1 MRIAHLITRFIR
13 GGADEN
19 TLYSCNGQAALGHD
33 VLLVHGDEYDE
44 PLRKQLDW
52 RVVAVRLPSLRR
64 PIHPLNDWQAYAA
77 CVELFRKWRPDLV
90 HTHTSKAGI
99 VGRWAAWRAKVPVI
113 IHGIHIL
120 PHLNEGWLQRQ
131 VFLALERAT
140 ARITDAFVNVG
151 GDMMEQALRDRIG
164 RQDQHL
170 VIPSGMDLEK
180 FRNATARRMGWKKI
194 LGSAAEGLPEAP
206 RFIVL
211 VSRLEQRKGQSAF
224 LEVFQRIAR
233 RVPQAVL
240 LLAGEGP
247 ERAALEARVKEL
259 NLYGR
264 VVFAGFR
271 DDVENLLSI
280 AEVGLLTS
288 RREGLPRVIIQY
300 ALAGLPVVATDIP
313 GVREVIEPG
322 VHGFTAPP
330 DDLSSM
336 EEPLVRLLTDE
347 VFREE
352 MVARIRGKD
361 FSAWS
366 IESMVDQLD
375 RLYRKLAAWSE
386 PTGLVPLPAGRNN
399 SHEGVGEK
407 AA

>member
-1 MRIAHLITRFIR
+1 MRIAHVITRFIR

-19 TLYSCNGQAALGHD
+19 TLYSCNGQAAQGHD
-33 VLLVHGDEYDE
+33 VLLVHGDEFDE
-44 PLRKQLDW
+44 PLRQQLDS

-64 PIHPLNDWQAYAA
+64 PIHPRRDWQAYAA
-77 CVELFRKWRPDLV
+77 CVELFRKWRPDIV

-99 VGRWAAWRAKVPVI
+99 VGRWAAWRAKVPVV

-120 PHLNEGWLQRQ
+120 PHVNEGWLQRH
-131 VFLALERAT
+131 VFLAIERAS

-151 GDMMEQALRDRIG
+151 QDMMDQALRDRIG
-164 RQDQHL
+164 RPDQHL

-180 FRNATARRMGWKKI
+180 FRSAFASHVEWEKI
-194 LGSAAEGLPEAP
+194 LGPAAEGLPEAP
-206 RFIVL
+206 RFVVL

-224 LEVFQRIAR
+224 LEIFQSIAR

-259 NLYGR
+259 NLHGR

-271 DDVENLLSI
+271 EDVENLLSI

-330 DDLSSM
+330 DDLSGM

-347 VFREE
+347 PFRLE
-352 MVARIRGKD
+352 MAARIRAKD

-366 IESMVDQLD
+366 IESMVGQLD

>member
-1 MRIAHLITRFIR
+1 M
-13 GGADEN
+13 
-19 TLYSCNGQAALGHD
+19 
-33 VLLVHGDEYDE
+33 
-44 PLRKQLDW
+44 
-52 RVVAVRLPSLRR
+52 
-64 PIHPLNDWQAYAA
+64 
-77 CVELFRKWRPDLV
+77 
-90 HTHTSKAGI
+90 
-99 VGRWAAWRAKVPVI
+99 
-113 IHGIHIL
+113 
-120 PHLNEGWLQRQ
+120 
-131 VFLALERAT
+131 ALE
-140 ARITDAFVNVG
+140 
-151 GDMMEQALRDRIG
+151 
-164 RQDQHL
+164 
-170 VIPSGMDLEK
+170 
-180 FRNATARRMGWKKI
+180 KI
-194 LGSAAEGLPEAP
+194 LGPAAEGLPEEP
-206 RFIVL
+206 RFVVL

-224 LEVFQRIAR
+224 LEIFQRIAR

-271 DDVENLLSI
+271 EDVENLLSI

-330 DDLSSM
+330 DDLSGM

-347 VFREE
+347 PFRLE
-352 MVARIRGKD
+352 MAARIRAKD

-366 IESMVDQLD
+366 IESMLGQLD
-375 RLYRKLAAWSE
+375 RLYRKLVAWSE

>member
-1 MRIAHLITRFIR
+1 MRIIHVITRFIR

-19 TLYSCNGQAALGHD
+19 TLYSCNAQAALGHQ
-33 VLLVHGDEYDE
+33 VLLLHGDEFDE
-44 PLRKQLDW
+44 PLRNQLDW
-52 RVVAVRLPSLRR
+52 RVVAMRLPSLRR
-64 PIHPLNDWQAYAA
+64 SIHPLHDWRAYAA
-77 CVELFRKWRPDLV
+77 CVKLFRKWQPDIV

-99 VGRWAAWRAKVPVI
+99 VGRWAAWRAKVPEI

-120 PHLNEGWLQRQ
+120 PHVNEGWLKRQ
-131 VFLALERAT
+131 VFLAIERAT
-140 ARITDAFVNVG
+140 AAITSAFVDVG
-151 GDMMEQALRDRIG
+151 RDMMEQALRDRIG
-164 RQDQHL
+164 RAEQHQ

-180 FRNATARRMGWKKI
+180 FRSASVRRAEWKKI
-194 LGSAAEGLPEAP
+194 LGPAAEGLPEDP

-224 LEVFQRIAR
+224 LEVFQRIAQ
-233 RVPQAVL
+233 RVPEAVL

-247 ERAALEARVKEL
+247 ERAALEARVTEL
-259 NLYGR
+259 NLRGR

-271 DDVENLLSI
+271 SDVENLLSI

-322 VHGFTAPP
+322 VHGFTVPP
-330 DDLSSM
+330 DDLSGM

-347 VFREE
+347 LFRQE
-352 MVARIRGKD
+352 MVTRIRGKD

-366 IESMVDQLD
+366 IESMVSQLEM
-375 RLYRKLAAWSE
+375 LYQRMRNGPDASKII
-386 PTGLVPLPAGRNN
+386 PLPVNVN
-399 SHEGVGEK
+399 SSPEQAGEK